1 MSSEDGRTS
10 AARPPSVGH
19 SPLGRAM
26 RSGSCIG
33 FRKVDPPL
41 ATDAEVE
48 ALVTA
53 FEDATL
59 PYTRW
64 THRAHLA
71 VAVVYLTRYRFDLA
85 LDRVRLHIRLYNG
98 KRGKADGYH
107 ETVTAA
113 HMIRVAAYLQSRLD
127 PPALAEAVAEVSEL
141 CPKGWLARHFAPGR
155 LASAE
160 AKAGWVEP
168 DLAPLDDWG

>member
-1 MSSEDGRTS
+1 
-10 AARPPSVGH
+10 
-19 SPLGRAM
+19 M
-26 RSGSCIG
+26 RYGGCKG
-33 FRKVDPPL
+33 VRKVDPPL
-41 ATDAEVE
+41 STDAEVE
-48 ALVTA
+48 ELVTA

-59 PYTRW
+59 PYSQW

-85 LDRVRLHIRLYNG
+85 LDRVRLHIQLFNG
-98 KRGKADGYH
+98 NRGRPDGYH

-113 HMIRVAAYLQSRLD
+113 HMVRVAAYLASQVD
-127 PPALAEAVAEVSEL
+127 PPPLTAAVAEVAAL
-141 CPKGWLARHFAPGR
+141 CPKGWLARHYSPGR

-168 DLAPLDDWG
+168 DLAPLDDRG

>member
-1 MSSEDGRTS
+1 
-10 AARPPSVGH
+10 
-19 SPLGRAM
+19 M
-26 RSGSCIG
+26 RRGGCKA
-33 FRKVDPPL
+33 FNKVDPPL
-41 ATDAEVE
+41 STDAEVE
-48 ALVTA
+48 GLVTA

-59 PYTRW
+59 PYSQW

-98 KRGKADGYH
+98 KRGQADGYH

-113 HMIRVAAYLQSRLD
+113 HMIRVAAYLQSQAD
-127 PPALAEAVAEVSEL
+127 PPTPAAAVAGVAAV
-141 CPKGWLARHFAPGR
+141 CGKGWLAAHYSPGR

-160 AKAGWVEP
+160 ARAGWVEP
-168 DLAPLDDWG
+168 DLAPLDDLG

>member
-1 MSSEDGRTS
+1 
-10 AARPPSVGH
+10 
-19 SPLGRAM
+19 M

-41 ATDAEVE
+41 STDAEVE
-48 ALVTA
+48 ALVVA
-53 FEDATL
+53 FEEATL
-59 PYTRW
+59 PYSRW

-71 VAVVYLTRYRFDLA
+71 VAVVYLTRYRFELA
-85 LDRVRLHIRLYNG
+85 LDRVRLHIQLYNG

-107 ETVTAA
+107 ETISVA
-113 HMIRVAAYLQSRLD
+113 HMVRVAAYLRSQVD
-127 PPALAEAVAEVSEL
+127 PPTLTDAVAELTTL
-141 CPKGWLARHFAPGR
+141 CGKGWLTAHYSPGR

>member
-1 MSSEDGRTS
+1 
-10 AARPPSVGH
+10 
-19 SPLGRAM
+19 M

-41 ATDAEVE
+41 STDAEVE
-48 ALVTA
+48 ELVAA

-59 PYTRW
+59 PYAQW

-71 VAVVYLTRYRFDLA
+71 VAVVSLTRYRFDLA

-98 KRGKADGYH
+98 KRGQADGYH

-113 HMIRVAAYLQSRLD
+113 HMIRVAAYLQSKVD
-127 PPALAEAVAEVSEL
+127 PLTLAEAVAEVSDL
-141 CPKGWLARHFAPGR
+141 CPNGWLAAHYSPER
-155 LASAE
+155 LASDE
-160 AKAGWVEP
+160 ARRGWVDP
-168 DLAPLDDWG
+168 DLAPLDDRG

>member
-1 MSSEDGRTS
+1 
-10 AARPPSVGH
+10 
-19 SPLGRAM
+19 M

-33 FRKVDPPL
+33 FKKVDPPL
-41 ATDAEVE
+41 STDAEVE
-48 ALVTA
+48 ELVTA

-59 PYTRW
+59 PYSRW

-85 LDRVRLHIRLYNG
+85 LDRVRLHIQLYNG
-98 KRGKADGYH
+98 IRGKADGYH

-113 HMIRVAAYLQSRLD
+113 HMARVAAYLQSKVD
-127 PPALAEAVAEVSEL
+127 PPTLAAAVAEVAAL
-141 CPKGWLARHFAPGR
+141 CPKGWLAAHYSPGR

-160 AKAGWVEP
+160 ARAGWVDP
-168 DLAPLDDWG
+168 DLAPLDDRG